1 MKTIDNYLI
10 ERLKL
15 NSNSKVKKVTNIY
28 DDSTNYLVYPDA
40 IDWLPFEEDY
50 NYKKILLSN
59 IVEVFIVPGSDI
71 LNITNE
77 FIERT
82 SKVWILPDKFN
93 ISEFK
98 KDINKDWKNI
108 YDLKAYL
115 DKKYTVFY
123 ENNKCLY

>member
-15 NSNSKVKKVTNIY
+15 NSDSKIKNIY
-28 DDSTNYLVYPDA
+28 DDSTNYLVYADA
-40 IDWLPFEEDY
+40 TDWLPFEEDY
-50 NYKKILLSN
+50 HYKNILLSY
-59 IVEVFIVPGSDI
+59 ILVEVFIVPGSDI
-71 LNITNE
+71 LKITNE
-77 FIERT
+77 FVERT

-93 ISEFK
+93 IDEFK
-98 KDINKDWKNI
+98 KDINKNCKNI

-115 DKKYTVFY
+115 DKNYTVFY